1 MAAAHPG
8 TSLPDKIVV
17 SIVGH
22 SAVPRDEKCHKSIRY
37 LLRSS
42 YEKLFPDEPQPVV
55 HYSGHPGLTLNC
67 TEQWESI
74 YADVNRRKSTCVL
87 IYAGDNDLFTKK
99 GVQSA
104 TSDVLFNRVLER
116 MRHFAW
122 MCPNVETFFW
132 SLLYPRNNNVDGY
145 QHQAAKFNTRALNYM
160 DPKKHKSRRYGKIQF
175 MTGGTMYAKEWEEP
189 DLSFLKDEV
198 HADPCLVDYPEV
210 MYEPARVAYRQ
221 HIERLTRMGKKC

>member
-99 GVQSA
+99 V
-104 TSDVLFNRVLER
+104 FRVLQVMSSSIGSWKECVILHGCVR
-116 MRHFAW
+116 MLKLSSGVYCIQGTIMSMVTSIRQ
-122 MCPNVETFFW
+122 P
-132 SLLYPRNNNVDGY
+132 SS
-145 QHQAAKFNTRALNYM
+145 TREL
-160 DPKKHKSRRYGKIQF
+160 
-175 MTGGTMYAKEWEEP
+175 
-189 DLSFLKDEV
+189 
-198 HADPCLVDYPEV
+198 
-210 MYEPARVAYRQ
+210 
-221 HIERLTRMGKKC
+221 